1 MRRNLF
7 SLDRLFQKKKP
18 RPVVRKPSCRLQLES
33 LEDRVTPSAFTADV
47 MGSVVVQNGSGFGVA
62 GVTITLTGTPTTQA
76 SPVSYTTT
84 TDANGNYT
92 FQNVL
97 PGDYTLS
104 FAQAAN
110 YLPPTAP
117 VTLPLVVNPGSNVTQ
132 NMATPGLSAPAV
144 NLGMF
149 LNSTTRSAFDFN
161 SAGLGT
167 AMAESAADSSPFTED
182 ASTTVNGLEDG
193 SNVVDLSG
201 FISDPDLSSTI
212 VEFDTTAGDFDVQLF
227 DSRAPQTVANFL
239 DYVQDGNYDN
249 AIFTRLVSG
258 FVLQG
263 GGLTLG
269 GTSTSATLSPTQPL
283 GGNSNIVVPN
293 EFSSANGSA
302 QNLEGT
308 LAMALGSGNPN
319 SGSKEF
325 FFNLADN
332 SSNLDPQD
340 FTVFGQVIDS
350 PSTGSITADPSVLT
364 NLLSAANFTPTNES
378 STTFAQTAG
387 VDLQDVPLLNGYAAN
402 SSSFPTNAP
411 QSDFFEITGVKIVD
425 QPEALTYSIVP
436 GSNTNPGL
444 VTPTLTNNY
453 LSLAYTAGMTGT
465 AQIDVQATDKD
476 GATLGSPF
484 VIDVNVTTP
493 PPVVNSVTV
502 SASDNTLVAN
512 ATISD
517 SNGDTTFP
525 DTTYQWYQNG
535 SPLGSPS
542 TSDTFIL
549 GDLTVNPGDQFTV
562 AVTPI
567 DSGVSGATVTSKP
580 VALSSTG
587 PATPA
592 TPAVTTLTISADNPA
607 DATTLTA
614 SAAGNED
621 GLGSVTYT
629 YTWTLSGSDA
639 STSNTIT
646 GSTLTL
652 SSLSTL
658 TTGDVQPQASD
669 TLTLTA
675 TPSGGGTPY
684 TTANLPLTI
693 TAGSPDTYALE
704 TPTANAPTI
713 TANATTHVLT
723 VSPTGNDGLS
733 GTLGYQYQWLQ
744 NGTAI
749 AGATNSTLNLTAPG
763 LTLNVNDAFSVQV
776 TPIDTAAGSPATVVA
791 GPTVTS
797 NYVFVT
803 STNPLTTR

>member
-1 MRRNLF
+1 
-7 SLDRLFQKKKP
+7 
-18 RPVVRKPSCRLQLES
+18 
-33 LEDRVTPSAFTADV
+33 
-47 MGSVVVQNGSGFGVA
+47 
-62 GVTITLTGTPTTQA
+62 
-76 SPVSYTTT
+76 
-84 TDANGNYT
+84 
-92 FQNVL
+92 
-97 PGDYTLS
+97 
-104 FAQAAN
+104 
-110 YLPPTAP
+110 
-117 VTLPLVVNPGSNVTQ
+117 
-132 NMATPGLSAPAV
+132 
-144 NLGMF
+144 
-149 LNSTTRSAFDFN
+149 
-161 SAGLGT
+161 
-167 AMAESAADSSPFTED
+167 
-182 ASTTVNGLEDG
+182 
-193 SNVVDLSG
+193 
-201 FISDPDLSSTI
+201 
-212 VEFDTTAGDFDVQLF
+212 
-227 DSRAPQTVANFL
+227 
-239 DYVQDGNYDN
+239 
-249 AIFTRLVSG
+249 
-258 FVLQG
+258 
-263 GGLTLG
+263 
-269 GTSTSATLSPTQPL
+269 
-283 GGNSNIVVPN
+283 
-293 EFSSANGSA
+293 
-302 QNLEGT
+302 
-308 LAMALGSGNPN
+308 
-319 SGSKEF
+319 
-325 FFNLADN
+325 
-332 SSNLDPQD
+332 
-340 FTVFGQVIDS
+340 
-350 PSTGSITADPSVLT
+350 
-364 NLLSAANFTPTNES
+364 
-378 STTFAQTAG
+378 
-387 VDLQDVPLLNGYAAN
+387 
-402 SSSFPTNAP
+402 
-411 QSDFFEITGVKIVD
+411 
-425 QPEALTYSIVP
+425 
-436 GSNTNPGL
+436 
-444 VTPTLTNNY
+444 
-453 LSLAYTAGMTGT
+453 MTGT